1 MKIRYNLCSLKHT
14 GAHSPDIGA
23 LLEDYSVGARFFGM
37 LGRLRQLS
45 VVLPTLVIGLAFAA
59 CVAVGYMGYVNGR
72 DGLVKAARSE
82 LQILADSRKS
92 LVQARLQNLQ
102 SELAKIAASAD
113 VAIALSDMND
123 ALVNLEMERPEI
135 LAYYRPEGSQAAERA
150 EFDGTGNK
158 TMYSWRHSNIHKAF
172 KTAWEKGG
180 FGDIYIL
187 NEDGLVI
194 YSVTKSNDFF
204 LQAKDGE
211 HAESGLAKAFA
222 AAYQAPQNEQFVLDF
237 EEYAL
242 NDGKAGMFLSQP
254 AYIAKF
260 GDLAFKGVVVVRVDS
275 DFLGS
280 VLADRTALGDTGQ
293 AFLINQDGTVLSDLP
308 LSAEPTILKTSIHN
322 DLLTEAT
329 AGSKVFGE
337 TVGVDGTA
345 NFSVYAPFEFMGANW
360 IIAAERS
367 VEETLASV
375 TEMREA
381 MILAT
386 VITLAFVSVIGIFFA
401 RSVTA
406 PLNRLVNA
414 LRSMAGGDLA
424 TEIREAKRKDEIGDI
439 GRAVVE
445 IRQNAIEE
453 QERKAAE
460 SAAEAERE
468 AENRRQFVDELAQG
482 FETSVGQVVQSVL
495 SASSQLNGAAE
506 NMAGLARGAGDN
518 SARASEVSAQ
528 AREEVETIAEA
539 SDELFKSIQE
549 ISGLISRSS
558 NVAQTATSKAETT
571 DETVRSLAEAADRIG
586 EVVKLISDIAD
597 QTNLLALNA
606 TIEAARAGEAG
617 KGFAVV
623 AAEVKDLASQ
633 TAKATD
639 EIGQQIEAIRKA
651 TGDAVD
657 AISEIRGTIGEISE
671 SVGSVASAVEEQSAA
686 TQGIVENTQ
695 RAASGTAEVSEDIAE
710 VQNASQQTGA
720 AAGQVVSSASELET
734 MSHSLD
740 EQVKAF
746 VNQIRAA

>member
-1 MKIRYNLCSLKHT
+1 M
-14 GAHSPDIGA
+14 
-23 LLEDYSVGARFFGM
+23 GARLIGIFAGS
-37 LGRLRQLS
+37 LGKFRQLS

-72 DGLVKAARSE
+72 DGLVKAAESE

-92 LVQARLQNLQ
+92 LVEARLKNLQ
-102 SELAKIAASAD
+102 SELAKLTASAN
-113 VAIALSDMND
+113 VAIALSEMND
-123 ALVNLEMERPEI
+123 ALGNLEIERPDI
-135 LAYYRPEGSQAAERA
+135 VAYYQPEGSQIADRVAL
-150 EFDGTGNK
+150 DGTGNK
-158 TMYSWRHSNIHKAF
+158 TMYSWRHSNVHAAI

-187 NEDGLVI
+187 NSDGLVI
-194 YSVTKSNDFF
+194 YSVTKSRDF
-204 LQAKDGE
+204 LLPVKDGDL
-211 HAESGLAKAFA
+211 AQSGLAKAFA
-222 AAYQAPQNEQFVLDF
+222 AADQAPENEQFVLDF
-237 EEYAL
+237 EGYSM

-254 AYIAKF
+254 VYISKF
-260 GDLAFKGVVVVRVDS
+260 GDVTFKGVVVVRVDS

-280 VLADRTALGDTGQ
+280 VLADRAALGETGQ
-293 AFLINQDGTVLSDLP
+293 AFLINHDGTVLSDLP
-308 LSAEPTILKTSIHN
+308 LSAEPTALKTTINN
-322 DLLTEAT
+322 DVFSKT
-329 AGSKVFGE
+329 AAGNKVFGE
-337 TVGVDGTA
+337 TVGLDGTA
-345 NFSVYAPFEFMGANW
+345 NFSVYAPFKFVGSNW

-367 VEETLASV
+367 VEETLAAV

-386 VITLAFVSVIGIFFA
+386 VITLAIVSVIGIFFA
-401 RSVTA
+401 RSVTS
-406 PLNRLVNA
+406 PLNRLVTA
-414 LRSMAGGDLA
+414 LRAMAGGDLGA
-424 TEIREAKRKDEIGDI
+424 EIREARRKDEIGDI

-460 SAAEAERE
+460 GAAEAEKE

-495 SASSQLNGAAE
+495 SASSELNGAAE

-518 SARASEVSAQ
+518 SARASEVSSQ
-528 AREEVETIAEA
+528 AREEVETIAQA

-558 NVAQTATSKAETT
+558 GVAQTATAKAETT

-639 EIGQQIEAIRKA
+639 EIGQQIEAIRSA

-657 AISEIRGTIGEISE
+657 AISEIRGTIGEISD
-671 SVGSVASAVEEQSAA
+671 SVSSVASAVEEQSAA
-686 TQGIVENTQ
+686 TQGIVQNTQ
-695 RAASGTAEVSEDIAE
+695 RAANGTAEVSEDIAE
-710 VQNASQQTGA
+710 VQSASQQTGE
-720 AAGQVVSSASELET
+720 AAGQVVSSASELKT